1 MKSTLIKCRINT
13 LILVRKEKEM
23 KKTFEFDFYGKK
35 LVVETGEIAKQA
47 DGAVL
52 VRYEDTVVLSTVC
65 CSDEPKE
72 GDFFPLT
79 VGYEEKQYAIGRI
92 PGGFLRREGRPGEHA
107 TLTARLIDRPIRP
120 MFSDGF
126 RNEVQIVNTVMSV
139 DLDATPEMAAMF
151 GSSLSLCISDIPFD
165 GPIAGVYVGRV
176 NGEFVINPSVAQR
189 EVSDLNLAVAGT
201 KDAINMVEAGANEL
215 SEDVMLDAIM
225 FGHEAIKKLC
235 EFQETIKNEI
245 GKAKRVVSLYAPDP
259 VIKEDIYSR
268 IGERM
273 VKAISIFDKLE
284 RQAAIDALRKEI
296 TDDYETREYANEKE
310 LRLTM
315 LMVNDIL
322 ENMVANEVRRLITE
336 EKIRPDGRKVDEIR
350 PLDAQVDLLPRV
362 HGSAMFTR
370 GQTQVISTCTLGIKG
385 DEQIIE
391 ALSPEDTK
399 RWMHHYNFPPF
410 SVGEIGRMGTP
421 GRREIGHG
429 ALGERALSY
438 VLPSEE
444 EFPYTIRCVAEV
456 CESNGSSSQASI
468 CASCMALM
476 AAGVP
481 IKRMVSGIA
490 MGLITSGPLDGNHP
504 YTILTDIQG
513 LEDHF
518 GDMDFKVAGTEVGVT
533 ALQMDIKIKGVTRE
547 ILHDALMQA
556 HEARAQI
563 REVMSKA
570 ISEPRAELS
579 KYAPKYATFMINKD
593 KIKDVIGTGGKVIN
607 DIIERCNQVK
617 IEIEDD
623 GRVTIYHTD
632 KESIEKARKIIE
644 TIVTDIEVGT
654 VFEGTVTHI
663 EPKKVFV
670 QLMEGK
676 EGVCPVSKLAKGFVE
691 DPNDVVSVGDTLKVI
706 VTEID
711 KFGKTIV
718 SHADVE
724 GGKEPRNQGS
734 RGPRNNDRRNG
745 PKFDRERG
753 PKNSFKSSLEDEGFK
768 EFKKEENKAESEV
781 KEEKVEE
788 KKKFGFFH
796 KK

>member
-1 MKSTLIKCRINT
+1 
-13 LILVRKEKEM
+13 M
-23 KKTFEFDFYGKK
+23 KKVFEFEFYGKK

-52 VRYEDTVVLSTVC
+52 VRFNDTVVLSTVC

-120 MFSDGF
+120 MFPEGF

-139 DLDATPEMAAMF
+139 DLDATPEMTAMF
-151 GSSLSLCISDIPFD
+151 GSSLALSISDIPFD

-176 NGEFVINPSVAQR
+176 NGEFVINPSVEER
-189 EVSDLNLAVAGT
+189 EKSDLNLAVAGT
-201 KDAINMVEAGANEL
+201 EEAINMVEAGANEL

-235 EFQETIKNEI
+235 AFQKQIASEI
-245 GKAKRVVSLYAPDP
+245 GKAKREVSLYAPDET
-259 VIKEDIYSR
+259 IKKDIYDR
-268 IGERM
+268 IYDKM
-273 VKAISIFDKLE
+273 VKSISIFDKLE
-284 RQAAIDALRKEI
+284 RQNAIDSLKKEI
-296 TDDYETREYANEKE
+296 IDDYDARSYKDDKDH
-310 LRLTM
+310 RLTM

-322 ENMVANEVRRLITE
+322 EKMVADEVRRLITV

-370 GQTQVISTCTLGIKG
+370 GQTQVISTCTLGIKD
-385 DEQIIE
+385 DEQILE
-391 ALSPEDTK
+391 SLSPEDHK

-556 HEARAQI
+556 HSARAQI

-570 ISEPRAELS
+570 IAEPRKELS
-579 KYAPKYATFMINKD
+579 KYAPKFETFYIDKD
-593 KIKDVIGTGGKVIN
+593 KIKDVIGSGGKVIN
-607 DIIERCNQVK
+607 DIIERCNDVK
-617 IEIEDD
+617 IDIEDD
-623 GRVTIYHTD
+623 GKVTIYHTD
-632 KESIEKARKIIE
+632 KESIEKAKSIIDG
-644 TIVTDIEVGT
+644 IVREVEVGEE
-654 VFEGTVTHI
+654 FEGEVTRV
-663 EPKKVFV
+663 EEYGAFV
-670 QLMEGK
+670 KLFGDK
-676 EGVCPVSKLAKGFVE
+676 EGLCHVSKLAWGYVK
-691 DPNDVVSVGDTLKVI
+691 DAHDVVKVGDALKVKVI
-706 VTEID
+706 DIDDHGKIKLSHREFEENKNDEKPNSSKKDGENRKNPANRKDFSKKPYNKKPVETE
-711 KFGKTIV
+711 KK
-718 SHADVE
+718 S
-724 GGKEPRNQGS
+724 
-734 RGPRNNDRRNG
+734 
-745 PKFDRERG
+745 
-753 PKNSFKSSLEDEGFK
+753 KNEDLEGFK
-768 EFKKEENKAESEV
+768 EFKKEEAFSE
-781 KEEKVEE
+781 KTITSEAKTEE
-788 KKKFGFFH
+788 KKSGLFGLF
-796 KK
+796 KKK

>member
-1 MKSTLIKCRINT
+1 
-13 LILVRKEKEM
+13 M
-23 KKTFEFDFYGKK
+23 KKVFELEFYGKK

-47 DGAVL
+47 DGAVFT
-52 VRYEDTVVLSTVC
+52 RFNDTVVLSTVC

-120 MFSDGF
+120 MFPEGF

-139 DLDATPEMAAMF
+139 DLNATPEMTAMF
-151 GSSLSLCISDIPFD
+151 GSSLALSISDIPFD

-176 NGEFVINPSVAQR
+176 NGEFVINPTVEER
-189 EVSDLNLAVAGT
+189 EKSDLNLAVAGT
-201 KDAINMVEAGANEL
+201 MEAINMVEAGANEL

-235 EFQETIKNEI
+235 AFQKEIASEI
-245 GKAKRVVSLYAPDP
+245 GKAKREVSLYAPDET
-259 VIKEDIYSR
+259 IRKDIYDR
-268 IGERM
+268 IYDRM
-273 VKAISIFDKLE
+273 VKSISIFDKLE
-284 RQAAIDALRKEI
+284 RQNAIDALKKEI
-296 TDDYETREYANEKE
+296 LDDYDTRSYKDDKDH
-310 LRLTM
+310 RLTM

-322 ENMVANEVRRLITE
+322 ERMVADEVRRLITV

-370 GQTQVISTCTLGIKG
+370 GQTQVISTCTLGIKD
-385 DEQIIE
+385 DEQILE
-391 ALSPEDTK
+391 SLSPEDHK

-556 HEARAQI
+556 HDARAQI

-570 ISEPRAELS
+570 ISEPRKELS
-579 KYAPKYATFMINKD
+579 EYAPKFETFYIDKD
-593 KIKDVIGTGGKVIN
+593 KIKDVIGSGGKVIN
-607 DIIERCNQVK
+607 DIIERCNDVK
-617 IEIEDD
+617 IDIEDD
-623 GRVTIYHTD
+623 GKVTIYHTD
-632 KESIEKARKIIE
+632 KASIEKAKGIIE
-644 TIVTDIEVGT
+644 DIVREIEVGE
-654 VFEGTVTHI
+654 VFEGEVTRV
-663 EPKKVFV
+663 EEYGAFV
-670 QLMEGK
+670 KLFADK
-676 EGVCPVSKLAKGFVE
+676 EGLCHVSALAYGYVK
-691 DPNDVVSVGDTLKVI
+691 DAHDVVKVGDTLKVKVI
-706 VTEID
+706 GID
-711 KFGKTIV
+711 DHGKIKL
-718 SHADVE
+718 SHKEFEEAKGDSAAPQ
-724 GGKEPRNQGS
+724 GGKKPYDS
-734 RGPRNNDRRNG
+734 RKKPAERKDFYKKPSQNRPQSSYQKKESNDN
-745 PKFDRERG
+745 
-753 PKNSFKSSLEDEGFK
+753 LEGFK
-768 EFKKEENKAESEV
+768 EFKKEEIKAESH
-781 KEEKVEE
+781 EENKPSEE
-788 KKKFGFFH
+788 KKGLFGFL
-796 KK
+796 KKK